1 MKLHINISTRSVYSY
16 FVESIIR
23 FGKIHRGTV
32 FKFEREWKG
41 EAEGVGGGG
50 GSYKILRLTN
60 V

>member
-50 GSYKILRLTN
+50 GVIKY
-60 V
+60 